1 MNYVT
6 EPLEPLT
13 FTVLLTLSA
22 HSRAKE
28 FGYHQSDPQKAQ
40 QVYHNT
46 LAVYAV
52 NYYLRCLEFET
63 NLEASDSYNLVMQ
76 TLMDIADLE
85 VKTTAS

>member
-1 MNYVT
+1 MKEDSLY
-6 EPLEPLT
+6 PLT
-13 FTVLLTLSA
+13 FTVLLSLTA
-22 HSRAKE
+22 HSKAKE
-28 FGYHQSDPQKAQ
+28 FGRHQSNLQKAQ